1 MKTLIQKGKGIEVN
15 TAGAWKSNS
24 GDYNPNSTIL
34 KMYKDLGGE
43 IITIGA
49 DSHKVDDVG
58 RLVEAANKLL
68 IETGFL
74 NTALYSERESLNL
87 SLLRLNEIRIVR
99 LM

>member
-49 DSHKVDDVG
+49 DSHKADDVG

-68 IETGFL
+68 IETGFK
-74 NTALYSERESLNL
+74 YSTVFRKRKPEFITLEA
-87 SLLRLNEIRIVR
+87 
-99 LM
+99 